1 MSKEEKNLSYWS
13 VRRRVRASVSSQ
25 LTDIETAISS
35 TEQEEYDISESE
47 NLSFHQ
53 PPSTSNHDN
62 VNFENPDMPSSVCED
77 QELQEDIDM
86 AGNNDHD
93 DQEDIEQNFHQQDCE
108 TDSDSSD
115 LEPDSVD
122 ESFVDLLPGKLKD
135 WAVKYQI
142 SNISLSELLAILKP
156 ICPILPKD
164 PRTLLKTFTRYDIL
178 EICGGQ
184 YYHFGIEAGI
194 KAKIKNCLEILVNDY
209 CFGLQIN
216 IDGLPLFKST
226 SHQFWPILGRLEN
239 VPNQEPFII
248 GLFSG
253 KCKPADLNSYLQRF
267 VEEYCELQI
276 NGFNYD
282 NLTLK
287 VKITSVICDTP
298 ARAFVKNTKLYSGYH
313 GCDKCTQNGVWA
325 RKMTYPETNAPL
337 RIDASFNEMADEEHH
352 KGPTPFCQINL
363 GMVSQFPID
372 YMHLVCLGVMKRLIL
387 LWMKGP
393 LICRL
398 GSRVIT
404 EISDHLLSLK
414 DNIPCEFSRKPRSL
428 AEIDRWKATE
438 FRQFLLYTGPVVL
451 LKTIHDNMYDN
462 FVVLSAALH
471 ILLNASLCQTYS
483 EYAHSLLVAFV
494 THFCQMYGN
503 DMAVYN
509 VHGLVHLANDAL
521 HFGGLDN
528 ISSFPF
534 ENFLQK
540 LKRLVRKP
548 SFPLE
553 QVIRRL
559 SEQTDSEV
567 SESFPVLKKEHNR
580 GPLHSSLPAGSCI
593 QFRSVQTEKFCLKL
607 NSKDSCV
614 RISDAVGLVQ
624 NIVTYESEI
633 YIVYYSFRR
642 SSSFF
647 ETPLSSSLLGIHRV
661 SALGTNLQVAKL
673 CEIQSKCVLF
683 PFKREFIAFPFT
695 DSVW

>member
-1 MSKEEKNLSYWS
+1 M
-13 VRRRVRASVSSQ
+13 RASVSSQ
-25 LTDIETAISS
+25 LAEISS
-35 TEQEEYDISESE
+35 TEQEENDISE

-53 PPSTSNHDN
+53 PPSTSTHDHDV
-62 VNFENPDMPSSVCED
+62 VNFENPEMPSSICENTEM
-77 QELQEDIDM
+77 QERIDM

-93 DQEDIEQNFHQQDCE
+93 DQEDIEQHFHQQDFK

-122 ESFVDLLPGKLKD
+122 ESFVDFLPGKLKD

-164 PRTLLKTFTRYDIL
+164 PRTLLKTSTRYDIM

-184 YYHFGIEAGI
+184 YYHFGIEAGL
-194 KAKIKNCLEILVNDY
+194 KAKIKNCLEILV
-209 CFGLQIN
+209 GLQIN
-216 IDGLPLFKST
+216 IDGFPLFKST

-253 KCKPADLNSYLQRF
+253 KSKPTDLNSYLQRF

-276 NGFNYD
+276 NGFNNA

-313 GCDKCTQNGVWA
+313 GYDKCTQNGVWA

-337 RIDASFNEMADEEHH
+337 RTDASFNDMADEEHH
-352 KGPTPFCQINL
+352 KGPTLFCQMNL
-363 GMVSQFPID
+363 GMVSQIPID

-414 DNIPCEFSRKPRSL
+414 DNIPCEFSRKHRSL

-451 LKTIHDNMYDN
+451 LKAIHDNMYDN

-471 ILLNASLCQTYS
+471 ILLNANLCQTYS
-483 EYAHSLLVAFV
+483 EFAHDLLVAFV
-494 THFCQMYGN
+494 SHFCQMYGN

-521 HFGGLDN
+521 QFGGLDN

-559 SEQTDSEV
+559 SEQTDSTV
-567 SESFPVLKKEHNR
+567 SESFPVLKQEHNR
-580 GPLHSSLPAGSCI
+580 GPLTSSLPTGACI

-614 RISDAVGLVQ
+614 RISDSVCLCK
-624 NIVTYESEI
+624 I
-633 YIVYYSFRR
+633 
-642 SSSFF
+642 
-647 ETPLSSSLLGIHRV
+647 LLHV
-661 SALGTNLQVAKL
+661 NLKF
-673 CEIQSKCVLF
+673 ILF
-683 PFKREFIAFPFT
+683 I
-695 DSVW
+695 